1 VRLSDYL
8 ASDEWTPMALVA
20 DAVTLVVLPAFFV
33 TWLVARVV
41 AWLRGEP

>member
-8 ASDEWTPMALVA
+8 SSDEFSPLALIA
-20 DAVTLVVLPAFFV
+20 DGVTLVVLPAFFV
-33 TWLVARVV
+33 VWLVARVV